1 MADIHLSRVRKTFGT
16 IDVIPCLDLEIPDGS
31 FTVLLGPS
39 GCGKSTVLRMIAG
52 LETVSGGEIR
62 IDDRLVNEISP
73 ANRGC
78 AMVFQN
84 YALYPHKT
92 VRGNLSYPLN
102 MARRPRNEIEERVK
116 ETADLLE
123 LGDLLDRYP
132 RQLSGGQRQRVAMG
146 RAMVRRPE
154 VLLYDEPL
162 SNLDL
167 ELRVRL
173 RLEIAE
179 MQKKLRTTAVY
190 VTHDQSEAMTLA
202 DNVVVLRAGQIE
214 QSGSPQD
221 LYHRPA
227 NTFVAG
233 FIGTPKMNFF
243 DVLDPSNSPEPEG
256 TTLNIGES
264 TVILPGQFNR
274 RPKMIGVRPEYC
286 LIGET
291 PHADSV
297 RIKLSGAQLVIQE
310 HLGDRSFGYLKSAE
324 GSFTYLMNEDSHPP
338 GDGEQTF
345 SFPASKVLCFDED
358 GVLI

>member
-1 MADIHLSRVRKTFGT
+1 M
-16 IDVIPCLDLEIPDGS
+16 
-31 FTVLLGPS
+31 
-39 GCGKSTVLRMIAG
+39 
-52 LETVSGGEIR
+52 
-62 IDDRLVNEISP
+62 
-73 ANRGC
+73 
-78 AMVFQN
+78 
-84 YALYPHKT
+84 
-92 VRGNLSYPLN
+92 
-102 MARRPRNEIEERVK
+102 
-116 ETADLLE
+116 
-123 LGDLLDRYP
+123 DRYP

-146 RAMVRRPE
+146 RAMVRKPE

-202 DNVVVLRAGQIE
+202 DNVVVLRSGQIE
-214 QSGSPQD
+214 QSGSPHD

-243 DVLDPSNSPEPEG
+243 DVLDASDSPEPEG
-256 TTLNIGES
+256 TALNIGES
-264 TVILPGQFNR
+264 TVILPGQLNR
-274 RPKMIGVRPEYC
+274 RPKKIGVRPEYC

-291 PHADSV
+291 PHPDSV
-297 RIKLSGAQLVIQE
+297 RIKLSEAHLVIQE

-324 GSFTYLMNEDSHPP
+324 GSFTYLMNEDSPP
-338 GDGEQTF
+338 
-345 SFPASKVLCFDED
+345 PAGGAMALT
-358 GVLI
+358 